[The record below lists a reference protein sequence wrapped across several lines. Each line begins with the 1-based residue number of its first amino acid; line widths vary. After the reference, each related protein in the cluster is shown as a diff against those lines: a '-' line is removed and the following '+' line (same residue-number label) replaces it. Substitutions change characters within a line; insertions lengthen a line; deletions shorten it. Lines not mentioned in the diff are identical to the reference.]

1 MALLFHPAGGPRF
14 LLLVLAILLLPAC
27 LADTPTRTEPPSHTL
42 TIATWNIE
50 DVRTADLLDPTPD
63 AAARLKAIAA
73 TIDALNPQIL
83 LLNEI
88 AYDRPDAPDWP
99 TGPTNGPGRNA
110 QRFAD
115 RYLPHRRFSA
125 WMPESN
131 TGEPSG
137 HDLDRSGQAV
147 TEPPSSDPTRT
158 QTPAHRAFGNDAFGF
173 GTFPG
178 QYAMGLLVAPGFE
191 ILHDQIR
198 TYRLFR
204 WADLPDAQPPTLP
217 DGSPWYTPEA
227 WAAFRLPSKT
237 LAAVPV
243 RLPDGAVLYCVI
255 SHPTPPAFDG
265 PEARNK
271 HRNRDEIRLLR
282 AYLDDAP
289 WLTDDRGRPGGLP
302 PGAHAV
308 VLGDLNADPRDGS
321 SIGDPIAH
329 LLAAPALA
337 PDPVPVSDVPM
348 ENLDPWDTAMFR
360 LRVDYVLPTRAIAV
374 RRTGVWRDFAP
385 AETPPSDH
393 FPVWAEIVVPGT
405 KPR

>member
-1 MALLFHPAGGPRF
+1 MLPHIPLFI
-14 LLLVLAILLLPAC
+14 VLAALLLPAC
-27 LADTPTRTEPPSHTL
+27 VSQSPPHPPHTL

-50 DVRTADLLDPTPD
+50 DVRTADLRNPTPE
-63 AAARLKAIAA
+63 AQARLTAIAA

-88 AYDRPDAPDWP
+88 AYDHPAPPNAPNWP
-99 TGPTNGPGRNA
+99 QTRAANPPGQNA

-115 RYLPHRRFSA
+115 RYLPHRRFTA

-147 TEPPSSDPTRT
+147 TEPPPFDPAQP
-158 QTPAHRAFGNDAFGF
+158 QTPAQRAYGNDAFGF

-178 QYAMGLLVAPGFE
+178 QYAMALLVAPGYE

-204 WADLPDAQPPTLP
+204 WANLPDAQPPTLP
-217 DGSPWYTPEA
+217 DGTPWYTPQA
-227 WAAFRLPSKT
+227 WTDFRLSSKA

-243 RLPDGAVLYCVI
+243 RLPSRTILYCVI

-282 AYLDDAP
+282 GYLDNAP
-289 WLTDDRGRPGGLP
+289 WLTDDQGRPGGLP
-302 PGAHAV
+302 PGTHAV

-329 LLAAPALA
+329 LLASSVLA
-337 PDPVPVSDVPM
+337 PDPAPASDIPM
-348 ENLDPWDTAMFR
+348 DNLDPWDTALFR
-360 LRVDYVLPTRAIAV
+360 LRVDYVLPTRAIDV
-374 RRTGVWRDFAP
+374 RSTGVWRDFAP
-385 AETPPSDH
+385 AEKLPSDH

-405 KPR
+405 KRR

>member
-1 MALLFHPAGGPRF
+1 MHPLPHPAR
-14 LLLVLAILLLPAC
+14 LLLLLAALLLPAC
-27 LADTPTRTEPPSHTL
+27 VSQSPPRPDHSL
-42 TIATWNIE
+42 KVATWNIE
-50 DVRTADLLDPTPD
+50 DVRTADLLQPTPESKARLQSI
-63 AAARLKAIAA
+63 AAA
-73 TIDALNPQIL
+73 IDALNPQIL

-88 AYDRPDAPDWP
+88 AFDRPAPTQRRGLAAKLLQP
-99 TGPTNGPGRNA
+99 HGQNA

-115 RYLPHRRFSA
+115 QYLPHRQFTA

-131 TGEPSG
+131 TGQPSG

-147 TEPPSSDPTRT
+147 TEPPPIDPAQP
-158 QTPAHRAFGNDAFGF
+158 QTPAQRAYGNDAFGF
-173 GTFPG
+173 GVFPG
-178 QYAMGLLVAPGFE
+178 QYAMALLVAPGYE

-217 DGSPWYTPEA
+217 DGTTWYTPQA
-227 WAAFRLPSKT
+227 WADFRLSSKT

-243 RLPDGAVLYCVI
+243 RLPNRTILYCVI

-282 AYLDDAP
+282 AYLDNAP
-289 WLTDDRGRPGGLP
+289 WLTDDQGRPGGLP

-308 VLGDLNADPRDGS
+308 VLGDLNADRRDGT

-337 PDPVPVSDVPM
+337 PDPAPVSDIPM
-348 ENLDPWDTAMFR
+348 DNLDPWDTALFR
-360 LRVDYVLPTRAIAV
+360 LRVDYVLSTRAIEV

-385 AETPPSDH
+385 SETPPSDH

-405 KPR
+405 KRR